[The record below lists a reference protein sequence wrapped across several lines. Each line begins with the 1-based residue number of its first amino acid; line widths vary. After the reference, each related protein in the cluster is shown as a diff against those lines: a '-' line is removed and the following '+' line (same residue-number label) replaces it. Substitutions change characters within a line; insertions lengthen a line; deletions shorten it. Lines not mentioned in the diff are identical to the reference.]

1 MWKKP
6 ELSAAGTKSKLYCI
20 EPGTVVCRD
29 IRDGVHCDLRDGEG
43 ATAVLDGALHPGPE
57 VAGLG
62 GRLQVASTR
71 PGRHI
76 LLPSWLP
83 TQVTTVIYTGF
94 RIRILMNAAFILVAG
109 SGSRCINCT

>member
-1 MWKKP
+1 MR
-6 ELSAAGTKSKLYCI
+6 
-20 EPGTVVCRD
+20 RD

-43 ATAVLDGALHPGPE
+43 ASAVLDGALHPGPE

-83 TQVTTVIYTGF
+83 TQVTNIHRVS
-94 RIRILMNAAFILVAG
+94 NPDLVRLDPHLFELPDPDPDPG
-109 SGSRCINCT
+109 V